1 MYCNIIHLSNRFIL
15 SGGESMKITLRTFEL
30 LTVAT
35 MLLGM
40 FFAFSSIQSI
50 RIFGYLVIAGGA
62 YLLHE
67 IDEERRRQRQR
78 ARFYRRISRLVVN
91 LNPGLSQLHETTRS
105 DCSSIL

>member
-1 MYCNIIHLSNRFIL
+1 
-15 SGGESMKITLRTFEL
+15 MKITLRTFEL

-50 RIFGYLVIAGGA
+50 RIFGA

>member
-1 MYCNIIHLSNRFIL
+1 
-15 SGGESMKITLRTFEL
+15 MKITLRTFEF

-35 MLLGM
+35 MLFGM
-40 FFAFSSIQSI
+40 FFAFSSVQSI

-78 ARFYRRISRLVVN
+78 ARFYRRIFHLALRPDS
-91 LNPGLSQLHETTRS
+91 GFDQFHETTRS